1 MSLLPS
7 ILCFFLSFMLH
18 CVLHVFF
25 VPSFLSFFL
34 SPPPPTSLLVYL
46 NYLEEH
52 SALPQL
58 PLKDTLREGPSYLW
72 HLSLAHS
79 NKALSSHHIA
89 GSPQLRSPLHHLS
102 TAHWVTGTTLPGLGE
117 VGYLFR
123 HTELQ
128 PLFSLQLLA
137 NSSTNPAIIL
147 KFILKH

>member
-1 MSLLPS
+1 MCPFFLLFFVF
-7 ILCFFLSFMLH
+7 FFLSCFTVYFMFSLSP
-18 CVLHVFF
+18 
-25 VPSFLSFFL
+25 PSCLSFSL
-34 SPPPPTSLLVYL
+34 PPPTSLLVYL

>member
-18 CVLHVFF
+18 CVPHVFF

-34 SPPPPTSLLVYL
+34 SPPPTSLLVYL

-79 NKALSSHHIA
+79 NKALSGHHIA
-89 GSPQLRSPLHHLS
+89 RGMLGAHSSSLLCIIFRLHIESQELPFQDWGKWGISSGTLSYSLSSPYSCWPILAQI
-102 TAHWVTGTTLPGLGE
+102 LPS
-117 VGYLFR
+117 
-123 HTELQ
+123 H
-128 PLFSLQLLA
+128 
-137 NSSTNPAIIL
+137 
-147 KFILKH
+147 